1 MQSFINSLYLFTARF
16 VNSLAILALI
26 LFISRRLGPDVFG
39 GYSFLNAIVM
49 TGIVVANFGLDTL
62 MVREVS
68 RDHSLGNKYLTS
80 VLGFKLISAL
90 IVMAGLYGL
99 FKLFVLDQAMVTL
112 MAVFSIVI
120 CLNAL
125 SQSFWYYGDAFH
137 RFRLHAGLWAFSN
150 LIKLPMVWFLIS
162 FAESLTMIIYALV
175 VAEFISLVIS
185 GLWAHH
191 YFGQLLNSLSVR
203 FILQL
208 FKKAW
213 PFASIFILSAVY
225 FRIDMI
231 MLGIMKGDKAVG
243 IYSAA
248 YKLIE
253 FLSIIPG
260 TICVAALP
268 GLAIDYSDNIED
280 FRDSSFKTLALLGGA
295 GAVIGCI
302 FYVFSE
308 KIIFFLYG
316 FLFFDSMFSLRILSW
331 VVFFLFLN
339 GYLAYVLIAT
349 NNEKSVALILFFS
362 TILNVLFNY
371 YLIPKYG
378 PVGAALSTLFSE
390 ILMLFFYGLLLLKKN
405 IFLKQDMPF
414 TPIKF

>member
-1 MQSFINSLYLFTARF
+1 
-16 VNSLAILALI
+16 
-26 LFISRRLGPDVFG
+26 
-39 GYSFLNAIVM
+39 M

-68 RDHSLGNKYLTS
+68 RDHSLGNKYLTA

-90 IVMAGLYGL
+90 TVMAGLYVL
-99 FKLFVLDQAMVTL
+99 FKLFVLDPAMITL

-150 LIKLPMVWFLIS
+150 LIKLPLVWFLIS
-162 FAESLTMIIYALV
+162 FTESLTMIIYALV
-175 VAEFISLVIS
+175 VAEFIALVIS
-185 GLWAHH
+185 GLWTHH
-191 YFGQLLNSLSVR
+191 YFGQFLNSLSVR
-203 FILQL
+203 FMLQL

-268 GLAIDYSDNIED
+268 ELSTDYSTDMKD
-280 FRDSSFKTLALLGGA
+280 FKDKSLRTVLLLGSGGLGA
-295 GAVIGCI
+295 GILL
-302 FYVFSE
+302 FLFS
-308 KIIFFLYG
+308 KQIIHLLYG
-316 FLFFDSMFSLRILSW
+316 PLFYDSIACLRILSG
-331 VVFFLFLN
+331 VVFFLFVN
-339 GYLAYVLIAT
+339 GYLIYVAIAM
-349 NNEKSVALILFFS
+349 NDDRLVAFILFLATSFN
-362 TILNVLFNY
+362 ILLNY
-371 YLIPKYG
+371 YLIPRYG
-378 PVGAALSTLFSE
+378 YMGAAVATLLSE
-390 ILMLFFYGLLLLKKN
+390 ILMLLFCAVWIRKTNFILKDHLPTKRVLN
-405 IFLKQDMPF
+405 
-414 TPIKF
+414 